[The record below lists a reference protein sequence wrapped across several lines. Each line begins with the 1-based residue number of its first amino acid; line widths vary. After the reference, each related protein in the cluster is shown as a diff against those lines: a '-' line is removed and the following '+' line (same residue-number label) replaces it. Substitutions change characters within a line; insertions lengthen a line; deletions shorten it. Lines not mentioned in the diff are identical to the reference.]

1 MLKQLFYCSLFFY
14 CTLLS
19 AQFKFSGEVTP
30 QFANATAYLTVV
42 DEYQKSDL
50 FITEKIIQE
59 CQIDSL
65 NRFTF
70 SGDFLAAKNMLYKIY
85 VDTCNDDV
93 SDYKHLLSHC
103 ETSQSILFIAN
114 NTDSIHFPLNGLSQL
129 FCDIENS
136 SKQNTAVL
144 ELNQLQEQLLANL
157 QSSKSDAQRT
167 VIYKNCF
174 QKLQEFSTTF
184 NDPLVELYAFHL
196 YANETSFCRPFYLN
210 DLKHNAYYINL
221 LDRISD
227 TYPNS
232 EYAAQLENDLNKDN
246 YTLLK
251 EKNASTSIFIY
262 LIGGL
267 LVISLLI
274 NFILIRRQQTPKE
287 TTLDYKDVL
296 TPQEQN
302 IFELMRDKHS
312 NKNIAEQLFI
322 SVSTV
327 KTHIN
332 NIYSKLNISSR
343 KEVDGFFE

>member
-1 MLKQLFYCSLFFY
+1 MQKQLLYYTLLFYCMQLN
-14 CTLLS
+14 
-19 AQFKFSGEVTP
+19 AQFKFSGEVNN
-30 QFANATAYLTVV
+30 QYQNATAYLTVV
-42 DEYQKSDL
+42 DEYQKSEL

-65 NRFTF
+65 NQFVFFGNHLT
-70 SGDFLAAKNMLYKIY
+70 SKNMLYKIY

-93 SDYKHLLSHC
+93 SNYKHLLDHC
-103 ETSQSILFIAN
+103 ETSQSIVFIAN
-114 NTDSIHFPLNGLSQL
+114 NTDSIHFPLNDLSQL
-129 FCDIENS
+129 FCEIKNS
-136 SKQNTAVL
+136 SRQNTAVL

-196 YANETSFCRPFYLN
+196 YANETSFSRPFYLK
-210 DLKHNAYYINL
+210 DLKHNTYYINL
-221 LDRISD
+221 LSRISD
-227 TYPNS
+227 AYPNS
-232 EYAAQLENDLNKDN
+232 EYAKQLENDLNNDN

-251 EKNASTSIFIY
+251 EKNASTSIYIY
-262 LIGGL
+262 ILSGV
-267 LVISLLI
+267 LVISILL
-274 NFILIRRQQTPKE
+274 NFLLFRRQKTKKN
-287 TTLDYKDVL
+287 TVVNYKDIL

-302 IFELMRDKHS
+302 VFVLMHQKHS
-312 NKNIAEQLFI
+312 NKTIAEQLFI

-343 KEVDGFFE
+343 KDVDDFF

>member
-1 MLKQLFYCSLFFY
+1 MLKQLLFCSLFFY
-14 CTLLS
+14 CALLN

-42 DEYQKSDL
+42 DEYQKSNL

-70 SGDFLAAKNMLYKIY
+70 SGNFLATKNMLYKIY

-93 SDYKHLLSHC
+93 SNYKHLLNHC
-103 ETSQSILFIAN
+103 ESSQSIVFIAN
-114 NTDSIHFPLNGLSQL
+114 NTDSTHFPLNDLSQL
-129 FCDIENS
+129 FCEIKTS

-157 QSSKSDAQRT
+157 QTSKSDAQRN
-167 VIYKNCF
+167 VIYNNCF
-174 QKLQEFSTTF
+174 QKLQEFSKSY

-196 YANETSFCRPFYLN
+196 YANETSFSRPFYLK
-210 DLKHNAYYINL
+210 DLKHNDYYINL
-221 LDRISD
+221 LNRISGS
-227 TYPNS
+227 YPNS

-251 EKNASTSIFIY
+251 DKNTTTNIFVYI
-262 LIGGL
+262 ISGL
-267 LVISLLI
+267 LVLSVVL
-274 NFILIRRQQTPKE
+274 NFVLFRKQHTRKAA
-287 TTLDYKDVL
+287 LVDYKDIL
-296 TPQEQN
+296 TSQEQKV
-302 IFELMRDKHS
+302 FELMSKKHS
-312 NKNIAEQLFI
+312 NKSIAEQLFI

-343 KEVDGFFE
+343 KDVDTFFE

>member
-1 MLKQLFYCSLFFY
+1 MFKQLLYCSLFFY
-14 CTLLS
+14 CALLN
-19 AQFKFSGEVTP
+19 AQFKFSGEVTA
-30 QFANATAYLTVV
+30 QFTDATAYLTVV
-42 DEYQKSDL
+42 DEYQKSNL

-93 SDYKHLLSHC
+93 SNYKHLLSHC

-114 NTDSIHFPLNGLSQL
+114 NSDSIHLPLNDLSQL
-129 FCDIENS
+129 FCEIKNS

-144 ELNQLQEQLLANL
+144 ELNQFQEQLLANL

-174 QKLQEFSTTF
+174 QKLQEYSTTF

-196 YANETSFCRPFYLN
+196 YANETSFCRPFYLK
-210 DLKHNAYYINL
+210 DLKHNEYYINL
-221 LDRISD
+221 LDKISN

-251 EKNASTSIFIY
+251 EKSASTNILIY
-262 LIGGL
+262 VIGGV
-267 LVISLLI
+267 LVIS
-274 NFILIRRQQTPKE
+274 
-287 TTLDYKDVL
+287 
-296 TPQEQN
+296 
-302 IFELMRDKHS
+302 
-312 NKNIAEQLFI
+312 
-322 SVSTV
+322 
-327 KTHIN
+327 
-332 NIYSKLNISSR
+332 
-343 KEVDGFFE
+343 

>member
-1 MLKQLFYCSLFFY
+1 MLKQLLYCSLFFY
-14 CTLLS
+14 CTLLN
-19 AQFKFSGEVTP
+19 AQFKFSGEVTS
-30 QFANATAYLTVV
+30 QFTNATAYLTVV

-70 SGDFLAAKNMLYKIY
+70 SGDFLADKNMLYKIY

-93 SDYKHLLSHC
+93 SNYKHLLSHC

-114 NTDSIHFPLNGLSQL
+114 NSDSIYFPLNDLSQL
-129 FCDIENS
+129 FCEITNS

-157 QSSKSDAQRT
+157 QSSKSDAQRK

-184 NDPLVELYAFHL
+184 DDPLVELYAFHL
-196 YANETSFCRPFYLN
+196 YANVTSFSRPFYLK
-210 DLKHNAYYINL
+210 DLKHNEYYINL
-221 LDRISD
+221 LDKISNI
-227 TYPNS
+227 YPNS
-232 EYAAQLENDLNKDN
+232 EYATQLENDLNKDN

-251 EKNASTSIFIY
+251 EKSASTSIVIY
-262 LIGGL
+262 VIGGL
-267 LVISLLI
+267 LIISLLF
-274 NFILIRRQQTPKE
+274 NFVLFRRQNLKKDIP
-287 TTLDYKDVL
+287 LDYIKLL

-302 IFELMRDKHS
+302 VFELMHKKHS
-312 NKNIAEQLFI
+312 NKSIAEQLFI

-343 KEVDGFFE
+343 KDVDSFFE